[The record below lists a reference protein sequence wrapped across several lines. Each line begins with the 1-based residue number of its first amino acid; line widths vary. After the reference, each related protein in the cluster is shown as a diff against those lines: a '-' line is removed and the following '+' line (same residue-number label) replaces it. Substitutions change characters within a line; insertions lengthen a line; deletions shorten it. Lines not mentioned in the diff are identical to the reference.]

1 MGKVGQSFS
10 MLTGHMMY
18 EPYVFLPHMEQ
29 LSTPSLPLVL
39 VLEVFS
45 SFPFFQVLLYVAFFT
60 AIVTTCKYFFK
71 FWLLQNAATYIRAFG
86 HSRATSKSRDY
97 GDGGNLAGKGPQ
109 RVYSTGDYYLK
120 LDKRDTGRNKRWQA
134 KHDS

>member
-18 EPYVFLPHMEQ
+18 EPYVFLPHREQ

-71 FWLLQNAATYIRAFG
+71 F
-86 HSRATSKSRDY
+86 
-97 GDGGNLAGKGPQ
+97 
-109 RVYSTGDYYLK
+109 
-120 LDKRDTGRNKRWQA
+120 
-134 KHDS
+134 